1 MWTMESKGIA
11 GEREADDY
19 RNEGKDREGREFR
32 GVRRALLADRKLTND
47 GVSYNGDAASI

>member
-1 MWTMESKGIA
+1 MESKGIA

-47 GVSYNGDAASI
+47 GVSYNGDSSKH